1 MPYNRQTIILLQ
13 MPVIKNSNN
22 LWRRKNVPVFK
33 RLKSA
38 LRKSSET
45 LENRPEERLYRKT
58 LEASRNPQLYLRF
71 EVADTLDGRFDM
83 LCLHVGLVMRR
94 LKAASEAQ
102 SAAFSQNLFDIFF
115 GDMDLTLREMGVG
128 DLGVAK
134 RVRQMS
140 EAYMGRLT
148 AYSHFLDAGDTEGL
162 AEALARNIGRDEKV
176 SDKDRQCAV
185 FVEKAAKKLEAVPI
199 EALLSA
205 EADIAAVFQ
214 LDKE

>member
-1 MPYNRQTIILLQ
+1 MIILSQ
-13 MPVIKNSNN
+13 MPVTDNRNYF
-22 LWRRKNVPVFK
+22 WRLNNVPVFK

-45 LENRPEERLYRKT
+45 LENRPEEKLYRKT
-58 LEASRNPQLYLRF
+58 IEASRNPQLYLRF
-71 EVADTLDGRFDM
+71 EVADSLDGRFDM

-94 LKAASEAQ
+94 LRASSDPQAAE
-102 SAAFSQNLFDIFF
+102 FSQNLFDIFF

-148 AYSHFLDAGDTEGL
+148 AYSRLLDAGDMKGL
-162 AEALARNIGRDEKV
+162 AEALARNIGRDETV
-176 SDKDRQCAV
+176 GDKDRLCAD
-185 FVEKAAKKLEAVPI
+185 FVEKAAKKLDAVSI
-199 EALLSA
+199 EDLLSA

>member
-13 MPVIKNSNN
+13 MPVIDTSNY
-22 LWRRKNVPVFK
+22 LWRRENVPVFK

-38 LRKSSET
+38 LSKSSEN

-58 LEASRNPQLYLRF
+58 LDASRNPQLYLRF

-94 LKAASEAQ
+94 LKAASEGQ

-148 AYSHFLDAGDTEGL
+148 AYSHFLDAGDTKGL

-185 FVEKAAKKLEAVPI
+185 FVEKAAKKLEAVSI

>member
-13 MPVIKNSNN
+13 MPVNDTGNY

-148 AYSHFLDAGDTEGL
+148 AYSQFLDAGDTEGL

-185 FVEKAAKKLEAVPI
+185 FVEKAAKKLEAVSI

-205 EADIAAVFQ
+205 ESDIASVFQ

>member
-1 MPYNRQTIILLQ
+1 M
-13 MPVIKNSNN
+13 
-22 LWRRKNVPVFK
+22 PVFK

-71 EVADTLDGRFDM
+71 EVADTLDGRFEM

-185 FVEKAAKKLEAVPI
+185 FVEKAAKKLEAVSI
-199 EALLSA
+199 KSLLSA

>member
-1 MPYNRQTIILLQ
+1 M
-13 MPVIKNSNN
+13 
-22 LWRRKNVPVFK
+22 PVFK

-38 LRKSSET
+38 LRKSSEN

-58 LEASRNPQLYLRF
+58 LEASRNPELYLRF
-71 EVADTLDGRFDM
+71 QVADTLDGRFDM

-94 LKAASEAQ
+94 LRASSEPQ

-148 AYSHFLDAGDTEGL
+148 AYSRLLDAGDTNGL
-162 AEALARNIGRDEKV
+162 AEALARNIGRDEQV
-176 SDKDRQCAV
+176 GDKDRHCAD
-185 FVEKAAKKLEAVPI
+185 FVEKAAKKLDAVAI
-199 EALLSA
+199 DTLLSA
-205 EADIAAVFQ
+205 EADIAAIFQ

>member
-13 MPVIKNSNN
+13 MPVIKTSNN

-185 FVEKAAKKLEAVPI
+185 FVEKAAKKLEAVSI

>member
-1 MPYNRQTIILLQ
+1 MIILSQ
-13 MPVIKNSNN
+13 IPVIDNRNYF
-22 LWRRKNVPVFK
+22 WRLNNVPVFK

-38 LRKSSET
+38 LGKSSET
-45 LENRPEERLYRKT
+45 LENRAEEKLYRKT

-71 EVADTLDGRFDM
+71 EVADSLDGRFDM

-94 LKAASEAQ
+94 LKASSDPQ
-102 SAAFSQNLFDIFF
+102 AAEFSQNLFDIFF

-148 AYSHFLDAGDTEGL
+148 AYSRLLDAGDMKGL
-162 AEALARNIGRDEKV
+162 AEALARNIGRDETV
-176 SDKDRQCAV
+176 GDKDHYCAD
-185 FVEKAAKKLEAVPI
+185 FVEKAAKKLDAVST
-199 EALLSA
+199 EDLLGA
-205 EADIAAVFQ
+205 EVDIAAVFQ

>member
-1 MPYNRQTIILLQ
+1 M
-13 MPVIKNSNN
+13 
-22 LWRRKNVPVFK
+22 PVFK

-185 FVEKAAKKLEAVPI
+185 FVEKAAEKLEAVSI

>member
-1 MPYNRQTIILLQ
+1 M
-13 MPVIKNSNN
+13 
-22 LWRRKNVPVFK
+22 PVFK

-148 AYSHFLDAGDTEGL
+148 AYSHSLDAGDTEGL

-176 SDKDRQCAV
+176 SDKEHQCAV
-185 FVEKAAKKLEAVPI
+185 FVEKAAEKLEAVPI

>member
-1 MPYNRQTIILLQ
+1 M
-13 MPVIKNSNN
+13 
-22 LWRRKNVPVFK
+22 PVFK

-38 LRKSSET
+38 LSKSSEN

-71 EVADTLDGRFDM
+71 QVADTLDGRFDM

-102 SAAFSQNLFDIFF
+102 SATFSQYLFDIFF

-134 RVRQMS
+134 RVRQM
-140 EAYMGRLT
+140 
-148 AYSHFLDAGDTEGL
+148 
-162 AEALARNIGRDEKV
+162 
-176 SDKDRQCAV
+176 
-185 FVEKAAKKLEAVPI
+185 
-199 EALLSA
+199 
-205 EADIAAVFQ
+205 
-214 LDKE
+214 

>member
-1 MPYNRQTIILLQ
+1 
-13 MPVIKNSNN
+13 MPVINTSNY

-33 RLKSA
+33 SLKSVIS
-38 LRKSSET
+38 KSSEI

-148 AYSHFLDAGDTEGL
+148 TYSRFLDAGDIEGL
-162 AEALARNIGRDEKV
+162 AEALARNISRDEKV
-176 SDKDRQCAV
+176 RDKDRQCAV
-185 FVEKAAKKLEAVPI
+185 FVEKAAKKLEAVSI